1 MITNL
6 PTTSK
11 RNLLN
16 HSKFYMGANQT
27 HKPGSNFL
35 HRLFRTTKKRHHQTF
50 NAPIKNHVQTHL
62 CTWYVLK
69 HNNVLQ
75 PQHSFLLP
83 YLIILYLWSS
93 SPLINFI
100 KHIKY
105 HGNMIYGICKYRCD
119 PIPELLPPDTRMY
132 LQNND
137 TSHKATIK
145 KITLDT
151 I

>member
-1 MITNL
+1 MCRRRLTTKIFPFRILPRANWRKHSLMYEKNKSSINMMQVSKQSANSLIKLTHGTTINMTRSYLIGKQMTRHYFLQAIRHAIQMITNL

-62 CTWYVLK
+62 CT
-69 HNNVLQ
+69 
-75 PQHSFLLP
+75 
-83 YLIILYLWSS
+83 
-93 SPLINFI
+93 
-100 KHIKY
+100 
-105 HGNMIYGICKYRCD
+105 
-119 PIPELLPPDTRMY
+119 
-132 LQNND
+132 
-137 TSHKATIK
+137 
-145 KITLDT
+145 
-151 I
+151 